1 MLAEGPIILLYY
13 EFAGEVSRINVK
25 YNAEGQL
32 QCSGRYQSS
41 AERTEE
47 LIADRIKGVVR

>member
-13 EFAGEVSRINVK
+13 EFAGEVLRINVK

-32 QCSGRYQSS
+32 AQSS

>member
-13 EFAGEVSRINVK
+13 EFAGEVLRINVK